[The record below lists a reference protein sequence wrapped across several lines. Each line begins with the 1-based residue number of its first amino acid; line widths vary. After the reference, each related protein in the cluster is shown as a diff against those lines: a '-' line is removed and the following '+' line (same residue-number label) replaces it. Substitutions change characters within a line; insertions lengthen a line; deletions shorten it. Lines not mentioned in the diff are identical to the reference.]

1 MKILVCGAGDV
12 GWHAVERLLRLGEHE
27 LAVLD
32 TNRSR
37 LENLANQF
45 DVSYFVGSCTLPSS
59 YEELRI
65 KDFDLLV
72 AATARDE
79 ANLIASD
86 LASTMHRKQG
96 GPNRPALRTIVRI
109 HDERFMREAS
119 NIRSI
124 FQATHLLCP
133 EEVTVR
139 SIVGQLRNPGAV
151 RLEQG
156 TGGVVS
162 VQSIEL
168 SNTATVGHKLRDLEL
183 PGGARVVAL
192 RRDGESIF
200 PGPGTEFKPGDKI
213 LLAGPTDTFESA
225 RRAIEGERAR
235 AKRLVIG
242 GSSQMARRLCEALA
256 GTPWHITVFDPDPKA
271 AHAMADA
278 FDHIDVEQADPTD
291 RAVFDEAEIDKADA
305 FVSLTESDEHNLLAS
320 STAHSRGVPNTVAVV
335 KSANF
340 EHLGKA
346 LGITK
351 VLVPRTVAARE
362 IQELLN
368 EENVSRI
375 PGKFMEG
382 ISGWR
387 IRLPESSPLAGVELT
402 SAGLS
407 GRFIVLARC
416 RDNVWDF
423 ARSNERLGAG
433 DQLLV
438 VGRSELEDEIPSTF
452 LESGSPA

>member
-1 MKILVCGAGDV
+1 
-12 GWHAVERLLRLGEHE
+12 
-27 LAVLD
+27 
-32 TNRSR
+32 
-37 LENLANQF
+37 
-45 DVSYFVGSCTLPSS
+45 
-59 YEELRI
+59 
-65 KDFDLLV
+65 
-72 AATARDE
+72 
-79 ANLIASD
+79 
-86 LASTMHRKQG
+86 
-96 GPNRPALRTIVRI
+96 
-109 HDERFMREAS
+109 
-119 NIRSI
+119 
-124 FQATHLLCP
+124 
-133 EEVTVR
+133 
-139 SIVGQLRNPGAV
+139 
-151 RLEQG
+151 
-156 TGGVVS
+156 
-162 VQSIEL
+162 
-168 SNTATVGHKLRDLEL
+168 
-183 PGGARVVAL
+183 
-192 RRDGESIF
+192 RRAGESIF
-200 PGPGTEFKPGDKI
+200 PGPGTELKPGDKI

-235 AKRLVIG
+235 VKRLVIG

-416 RDNVWDF
+416 RNNVWDF
-423 ARSNERLGAG
+423 ARSNEPLGAG